1 MRVAEWA
8 TLRQQQLIKAVLHRH
23 QVLPKSNSLNTFSFQ
38 NNILHAESVS
48 VTDLMEAYGSPL
60 YIYSRA
66 EIEDNWREFDQA
78 FGSHPHLICYAVKAN
93 STLAVLNVLAKIGS
107 GFDIVSIGEL
117 QRVIAAGGDPA
128 KCVFSGVAKT
138 RSDIQQAL
146 EIGIYCF
153 NVESVGE
160 LDRIESVAGEL
171 GVQAPISIRVNPDVD
186 AKTHPYI
193 STGLK
198 ENKFGV
204 DIEASR
210 ALYHKAQQSNSLNV
224 CGMDCHI
231 GSQITEVS
239 PFIDALDKVLNLIS
253 QLSEDGIDI
262 QHLDLGGGVGIT
274 YDDEK
279 TIDIADYIQAALAKV
294 GELEILL
301 EPGRAIVGNAGIFV
315 TRVEYLKQND
325 DKSFAIID
333 GAMNDLLRPALYGAY
348 HKALAVNE
356 NSTGVTDTWD
366 LVGPVCETG
375 DFLAK
380 GRELT
385 LAQGDYVALMSAGAY
400 GFTMSS
406 NYNSRPRAAEVM
418 VSGDT
423 HTLVRKRETI
433 ESLFENEF
441 TLDT

>member
-1 MRVAEWA
+1 
-8 TLRQQQLIKAVLHRH
+8 
-23 QVLPKSNSLNTFSFQ
+23 LNTFSFQ
-38 NNILHAESVS
+38 NKILHAESVS
-48 VTDLMEAYGSPL
+48 VTDLMAAYGSPL

-66 EIEDNWREFDQA
+66 EIEANWREFDQA
-78 FGSHPHLICYAVKAN
+78 FGDHPHLICYAVKAN
-93 STLAVLNVLAKIGS
+93 SNLAVLNVLAKMGS

-117 QRVIAAGGDPA
+117 QRVIAAGGDPT

-146 EIGIYCF
+146 DIGIYCF
-153 NVESVGE
+153 NVESAGE
-160 LDRIESVAGEL
+160 LDRIESVASAL

-210 ALYHKAQQSNSLNV
+210 ALYHKAQQSDSLNV

-274 YDDEK
+274 YDDEQ

-301 EPGRAIVGNAGIFV
+301 EPGRAIVGNAGVFV

-356 NSTGVTDTWD
+356 NSTGVKDTWD

-406 NYNSRPRAAEVM
+406 NYNTRPRVAEVM